1 MARRK
6 ETQQRLERTVA
17 LIQRKWG
24 QEALRQGVTPAR
36 TIPHIPTGFAEL
48 DAATGIGGVPR
59 GRITVLS
66 GAATSGKITLAALV
80 LARSQGK
87 GRLAAYVDL
96 LHTCDADYLERCGVR
111 LRDLLVVRPEHAS
124 QALEL
129 TQTLVAR
136 SEVAAILFDHWGAVE
151 ADGRARSFIAGML
164 DQLVGLLAH
173 SQAALLIVDDPPSPW
188 QRLLPVIG
196 GPLAHYA
203 ALHLVMSREQW
214 FLAGP
219 DVRGYRARV
228 TLAKNKLGP
237 AGQTVPIEIHFNG
250 TVRGRGI

>member
-6 ETQQRLERTVA
+6 ENQQRLERTVA

-24 QEALRQGVTPAR
+24 QEALRQGMARAR
-36 TIPHIPTGFAEL
+36 TVPHIPTGFPEL

-66 GAATSGKITLAALV
+66 GAATSGKVTLAALT
-80 LARSQGK
+80 LARSQAR
-87 GRLAAYVDL
+87 GRLAAYIDL
-96 LHTCDADYLERCGVR
+96 PHTCDADYLDRCGVR
-111 LRDLLVVRPEHAS
+111 LRDLLVVRPENTA

-129 TQTLVAR
+129 TLALAAR
-136 SEVAAILFDHWGAVE
+136 SEIAAILFDHWGVIAG
-151 ADGRARSFIAGML
+151 DGRRRSALDGML
-164 DQLVGLLAH
+164 DQVVGLLAR
-173 SQAALLIVDDPPSPW
+173 SETALLVVQDPLSPW
-188 QRLLPVIG
+188 QRLLPVAG

-203 ALHLVMSREQW
+203 ALHLAISREQW

-228 TLAKNKLGP
+228 TLTKNKLGP

-250 TVRGRGI
+250 TVRGKGI

>member
-66 GAATSGKITLAALV
+66 GAATSGKVTLAALA
-80 LARSQGK
+80 LARGQGK

-124 QALEL
+124 QALEMTL
-129 TQTLVAR
+129 TLAAR

-164 DQLVGLLAH
+164 AH
-173 SQAALLIVDDPPSPW
+173 SQAALLIVDDPPSW
-188 QRLLPVIG
+188 QRLLPVAG

-203 ALHLVMSREQW
+203 ALHLAMSREQW
-214 FLAGP
+214 YLAGP

-228 TLAKNKLGP
+228 TLVKNKLGP